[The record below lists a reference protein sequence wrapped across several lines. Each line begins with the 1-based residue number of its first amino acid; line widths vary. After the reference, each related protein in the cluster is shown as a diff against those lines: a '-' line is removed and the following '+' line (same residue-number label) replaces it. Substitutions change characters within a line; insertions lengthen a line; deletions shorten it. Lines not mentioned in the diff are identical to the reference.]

1 MTVLQAAPAAYPY
14 RSAAE
19 GFGVSWFPDMG
30 TACMIA
36 HGDHVRAVGW
46 LSDQHPFPTGD
57 TPPEFLARL
66 KEFCRRWGDG
76 LGPLAWSVFMGPHEC
91 ELCWKC
97 TASGNIGVP
106 AGGVLF
112 AAPEMVA
119 HYVEVHKYAP
129 PAEFVAAVLSAPLPG
144 TSEYAEAVAAFREV
158 KLRQLAE
165 WHAELDRR
173 SQPPPA

>member
-1 MTVLQAAPAAYPY
+1 M
-14 RSAAE
+14 
-19 GFGVSWFPDMG
+19 SWFPDMG

-66 KEFCRRWGDG
+66 KEFCRRWDEG
-76 LGPLAWSVFMGPHEC
+76 LGPLVWDVFMGPHRC
-91 ELCWKC
+91 ELCGRC
-97 TASGNIGVP
+97 VASGNIGVP

-112 AAPEMVA
+112 AAPEMIA

-144 TSEYAEAVAAFREV
+144 TREYAVAVAAFRAV
-158 KLRQLAE
+158 ALQQQLG
-165 WHAELDRR
+165 ELYRPG
-173 SQPPPA
+173 QPPRA